1 MEPIEYGFVAGFIS
15 ITAIFFVMSASTLI
29 TDVPW
34 LKFILY
40 PSAFAGGEALLR
52 GLAWLFMW
60 CLLSN
65 VFGIA
70 VASLIASSDGAVN
83 AVYRAV
89 NESED
94 AHAGLAT
101 ITLAT
106 WGLYVGVLFRT
117 SHLAD
122 LFRRK
127 IPDIEALGSFGFD
140 YVTIYKIYKESD
152 RHKWLISIL
161 KLIVDFSALLLVPIY
176 LYFVRSYGMI
186 LRGCITI
193 LLEQY
198 GEATIVGFYRYHRN
212 NPIDRISIDNP
223 QLKQLDEIVRSCSSN
238 EECAPLILNVKIK
251 VRGYV
256 CVKDYIANFVKRRV
270 RMKVPSARILRQKER
285 YVYGRWYNY
294 KKRCP
299 YIRCGNNAQT
309 VKGAIVDCSVDGSG
323 LYIRTRTV
331 LDDTNEELNIFI
343 KTLGRTV
350 RGSVVHA
357 EATYR
362 NKSIMSGYGVRVNE
376 GDRETVVALLPV
388 G

>member
-1 MEPIEYGFVAGFIS
+1 
-15 ITAIFFVMSASTLI
+15 
-29 TDVPW
+29 
-34 LKFILY
+34 
-40 PSAFAGGEALLR
+40 
-52 GLAWLFMW
+52 
-60 CLLSN
+60 
-65 VFGIA
+65 
-70 VASLIASSDGAVN
+70 
-83 AVYRAV
+83 
-89 NESED
+89 
-94 AHAGLAT
+94 
-101 ITLAT
+101 
-106 WGLYVGVLFRT
+106 
-117 SHLAD
+117 
-122 LFRRK
+122 
-127 IPDIEALGSFGFD
+127 
-140 YVTIYKIYKESD
+140 
-152 RHKWLISIL
+152 
-161 KLIVDFSALLLVPIY
+161 
-176 LYFVRSYGMI
+176 MI